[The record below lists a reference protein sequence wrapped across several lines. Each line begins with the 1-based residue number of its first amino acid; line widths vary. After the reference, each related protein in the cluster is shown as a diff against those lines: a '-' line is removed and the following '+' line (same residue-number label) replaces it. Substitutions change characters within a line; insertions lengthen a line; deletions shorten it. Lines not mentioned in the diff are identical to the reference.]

1 MTRRQMIKATL
12 AAMAGAAL
20 PMPAPGPV
28 GETIVFHRQRFFMM
42 ASRHGKTF
50 MTQHAM
56 AQHEMLAYGHSHFQM
71 PELRQ

>member
-12 AAMAGAAL
+12 AAIAGAAL
-20 PMPAPGPV
+20 PMPTAGQV
-28 GETIVFHRQRFFMM
+28 GEAIVFRRLRCFMM

-56 AQHEMLAYGHSHFQM
+56 ARHEMLAYGHSHFQM
-71 PELRQ
+71 PERRQ